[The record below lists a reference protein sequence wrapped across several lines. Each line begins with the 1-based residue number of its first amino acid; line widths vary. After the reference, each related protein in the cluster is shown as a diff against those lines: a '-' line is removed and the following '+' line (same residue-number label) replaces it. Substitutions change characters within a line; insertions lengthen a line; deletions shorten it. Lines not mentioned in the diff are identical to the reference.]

1 MWRIRNIDKE
11 LYEKILEV
19 EGDVILSKTIL
30 IDARDENRAKQRFY
44 QAFPQYK
51 KSNISIISAISE
63 INHDLADV
71 KMIVLNNNPKEA
83 RRVFNSLFPDR
94 KIKKS

>member
-19 EGDVILSKTIL
+19 EGDAILSKTIL
-30 IDARDENRAKQRFY
+30 IDARDESRAKQRFY
-44 QAFPQYK
+44 QAFPRYREVNL
-51 KSNISIISAISE
+51 SMIEAISE
-63 INHDLADV
+63 ITHDLNDI
-71 KMIVLNNNPKEA
+71 KMIALNNNPKEA
-83 RRVFNSLFPDR
+83 RRVFSGLFPDR